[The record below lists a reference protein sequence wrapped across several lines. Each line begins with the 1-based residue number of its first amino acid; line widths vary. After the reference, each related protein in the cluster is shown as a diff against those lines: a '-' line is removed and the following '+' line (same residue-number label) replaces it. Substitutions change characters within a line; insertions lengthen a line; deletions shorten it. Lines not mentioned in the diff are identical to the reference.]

1 MVQNNG
7 HMAAEHAKRQIIKE
21 SKDQREHEK
30 TKSCFI
36 LAACQTPHMARVSAA
51 DDVLIPNKMASD
63 EFLLLYVH
71 IGFYVTK

>member
-1 MVQNNG
+1 
-7 HMAAEHAKRQIIKE
+7 MAAEHAKRQIIKE

-51 DDVLIPNKMASD
+51 DDVLIPNKMVSD

>member
-21 SKDQREHEK
+21 SKDQREHDK
-30 TKSCFI
+30 TKTCII
-36 LAACQTPHMARVSAA
+36 LAVCQTPHMARVSVA